1 MQENSNPDSTVFETA
16 TGQLREI
23 FAFRSLPA
31 CGMLALMRS
40 AVKVNG
46 LWQPDGESG
55 VTCGTVR
62 GHAKPLGIYPEG
74 YCAPLTDKLLSDL
87 GYDLGL
93 PVATCAFQGITH
105 EMPGR
110 EAILVSVTPDQSLCE
125 VYDLST
131 GEDGSISDACLK
143 FFQPRP
149 HLVSAFLAI
158 NIFDLWI
165 GNPDRNLGN
174 MLTNATS
181 LFAIDQDDNI
191 LLSSRSSFTPEKLY
205 PFKAFIELA
214 TPQQAP
220 VIALTLQAIE
230 SFPPERI
237 AATADRLTPLDPV
250 YWKAAEYSTI
260 LTERRPLLRP
270 MLMDV
275 LSPATRRAVTVQAAI
290 HG

>member
-1 MQENSNPDSTVFETA
+1 MQENSNPVGTAFEA
-16 TGQLREI
+16 VTGQLREL

-31 CGMLALMRS
+31 CGTLALMRS
-40 AVKVNG
+40 AVEVNG

-55 VTCGTVR
+55 VTCGSIR
-62 GHAKPLGIYPEG
+62 GHAKPLGIYPAG

-93 PVATCAFQGITH
+93 PVATSAFQGITH
-105 EMPGR
+105 RTPG
-110 EAILVSVTPDQSLCE
+110 EESVLVSVTPDKDLCE

-131 GEDGSISDACLK
+131 GEDGSVSDACLE
-143 FFQPRP
+143 FLRLRP

-174 MLTNATS
+174 MLTNETG

-191 LLSSRSSFTPEKLY
+191 LLSPRRSFTPEKLY
-205 PFKAFIELA
+205 PFKAFTELA

-237 AATADRLTPLDPV
+237 ATTADRLTPLDPAH
-250 YWKAAEYSTI
+250 WKAAEYSDL

-275 LSPATRRAVTVQAAI
+275 LSPATRKAVAALA
-290 HG
+290 